1 MVLAFGLLLVVAGLR
16 SKLKRFVDQKG
27 VVRVGCLPVDM
38 HARGK
43 QQKAGGEQE
52 EREAVLE
59 ALLRE
64 AAGAI
69 ERNDQEMRTVRQQ
82 LEQLERKQQE
92 LTCRTTKIT
101 LLSRRSICAWSPE
114 PEQLR
119 NDSSLRS
126 VGMPG
131 LLQVASPLED
141 STMAERDERER
152 SFLRTYLTQKKIDRL
167 TGTSGDLSARSRG
180 NRHSF
185 ANVWCC
191 SQILAPSLQSDV

>member
-1 MVLAFGLLLVVAGLR
+1 M
-16 SKLKRFVDQKG
+16 
-27 VVRVGCLPVDM
+27 GCLPVDM
-38 HARGK
+38 HARGE

-52 EREAVLE
+52 RGAVLE

-92 LTCRTTKIT
+92 LTCRTATIT

-119 NDSSLRS
+119 NDDSLRS

-131 LLQVASPLED
+131 LLQVASPLQD
-141 STMAERDERER
+141 SAMTERDERER

-180 NRHSF
+180 NRKSF
-185 ANVWCC
+185 TNVRCC
-191 SQILAPSLQSDV
+191 FPWTPSLRSDV